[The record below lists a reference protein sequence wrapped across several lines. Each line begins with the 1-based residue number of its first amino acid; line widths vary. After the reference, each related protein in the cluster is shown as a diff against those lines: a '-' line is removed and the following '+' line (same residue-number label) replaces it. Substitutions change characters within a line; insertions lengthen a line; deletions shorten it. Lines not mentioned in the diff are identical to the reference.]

1 MYDSSR
7 NKTYLIT
14 KCCCQDSRVQQLQG
28 ELEAA
33 RQQLLRTEE
42 QLRGQQATKQQL
54 KHLQQQLTEVRQQ
67 HLEQL
72 RSAEIAREAAELRA
86 IDLQSQQEQ
95 RYRYNINCT
104 YGPALFLYML
114 ALCTFSCTL
123 SILTPL
129 HLVKM
134 YVTAP
139 VSAPN
144 RCNIICQVYF
154 SSNVNFHPTSLA
166 FNNSLSL

>member
-7 NKTYLIT
+7 NKTYLKT

-42 QLRGQQATKQQL
+42 QLRDQQATKQQL

-95 RYRYNINCT
+95 RYNINCT

-123 SILTPL
+123 SILTQL
-129 HLVKM
+129 QLVKM
-134 YVTAP
+134 HVMAS

-144 RCNIICQVYF
+144 RCHIICQVYF

>member
-7 NKTYLIT
+7 NKTYLKT

-42 QLRGQQATKQQL
+42 QLRDQQATKQQL

-95 RYRYNINCT
+95 RYNINCP

-123 SILTPL
+123 SILTQL
-129 HLVKM
+129 QLVKM
-134 YVTAP
+134 HVMAS

-144 RCNIICQVYF
+144 RCHIICQVYF